1 MGTRRSRPGRSR
13 ASRACLFVRKR
24 TEDHGRNPSTRKG
37 SPLRETVLDGNG
49 EAVNLLGQESEGSCP
64 LQQRRSRQFSRAQSG
79 PPRQGLREPAGLY
92 SERSCTRH
100 RIVVL
105 GAAGELQHGFEGS
118 GAARP
123 LRPRRSRQA
132 SRALRRA
139 APPAVGPAPAGGPAV
154 DRPGCVGV
162 ECAPARASQIP
173 GSENGSPGTLDALE
187 IIELPPRWN

>member
-37 SPLRETVLDGNG
+37 SPPRETVLDGNG

-118 GAARP
+118 GAARASTAKAKP
-123 LRPRRSRQA
+123 PSFSGSSTSCTTGRGPGPRRGPGRRPA
-132 SRALRRA
+132 RLRRGRVCTGA
-139 APPAVGPAPAGGPAV
+139 RIAN
-154 DRPGCVGV
+154 PGK
-162 ECAPARASQIP
+162 
-173 GSENGSPGTLDALE
+173 
-187 IIELPPRWN
+187 